1 MQGKHDLMAALA
13 IFTVLGLVFFL
24 IDPCFTITMAILG
37 LLAYGY
43 LNSK

>member
-1 MQGKHDLMAALA
+1 MQGEHDLMAALV
-13 IFTVLGLVFFL
+13 IFFILGLIFFL